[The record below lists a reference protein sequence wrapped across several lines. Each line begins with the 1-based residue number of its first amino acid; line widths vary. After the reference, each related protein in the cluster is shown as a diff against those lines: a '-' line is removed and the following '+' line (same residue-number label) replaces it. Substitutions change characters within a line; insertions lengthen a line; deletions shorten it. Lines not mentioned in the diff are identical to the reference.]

1 MEEIREKLNHQASRQ
16 EVEKVGDIVKQRLL
30 ERIPNYYAGGA
41 TGLLNRIINRLGGHF
56 VTAFRLGYAGF
67 GVNQFYISYD
77 YYDSTFK
84 HVKVEYKTVS
94 DDLFLTSH
102 DIDTIVNGLMIKVED
117 YLEEFG

>member
-16 EVEKVGDIVKQRLL
+16 EVEKIGEIVTQRLL
-30 ERIPNYYAGGA
+30 ERIPNYYSGGA

-56 VTAFRLGYAGF
+56 YTSFRLGYAGF
-67 GVNQFYISYD
+67 SGNHFYISYD
-77 YYDSTFK
+77 YYNSTFE
-84 HVKVEYKTVS
+84 HVKVEYKTLS
-94 DDLFLTSH
+94 DDLFLTLY

>member
-16 EVEKVGDIVKQRLL
+16 EVEKVGDIVTQRLL

-41 TGLLNRIINRLGGHF
+41 TGLLNRIIKRLGGHF

-67 GVNQFYISYD
+67 SVNQFY

-84 HVKVEYKTVS
+84 HVKVGYKTVS

-102 DIDTIVNGLMIKVED
+102 DIDTIVDGLMIKVED

>member
-30 ERIPNYYAGGA
+30 ERIPNYYASGA

-56 VTAFRLGYAGF
+56 VTAFRLWYARFAG
-67 GVNQFYISYD
+67 NQFYISYD

-84 HVKVEYKTVS
+84 HVKVKYKTVS
-94 DDLFLTSH
+94 DDLFLTSY
-102 DIDTIVNGLMIKVED
+102 DIDTIINGLMIKVED

>member
-41 TGLLNRIINRLGGHF
+41 TGLLNRIIKRLGGHF

-67 GVNQFYISYD
+67 AGNQFYISYD

-84 HVKVEYKTVS
+84 HVKVKYKTVS
-94 DDLFLTSH
+94 DDLFLTSY
-102 DIDTIVNGLMIKVED
+102 DIDTIINGLMIKVED

>member
-1 MEEIREKLNHQASRQ
+1 MEEIRKRLNRQASRQ
-16 EVEKVGDIVKQRLL
+16 EVEKVGDIVTQRLL

-41 TGLLNRIINRLGGHF
+41 TGLLNRIIKRLGGHF

-67 GVNQFYISYD
+67 GFNQFYISYD

>member
-1 MEEIREKLNHQASRQ
+1 MEEIREKLNHQASKQ

-41 TGLLNRIINRLGGHF
+41 TGLLNRIIKRLGGHF